1 MAGERGGGGARGRGW
16 WLGGEAVAETG
27 GGAGGAGADEG
38 ESGVVAEDG
47 EEEEAGVDGAEVEVF
62 VAAFVGEAFKGGFAE
77 TACGFADGVIGTGG
91 EGGGFAVIVEGVV
104 AGLGADGAA
113 FFDESGAGGIGVVAV
128 RDEDLAERGGGF
140 PVHEERA

>member
-1 MAGERGGGGARGRGW
+1 MAGERGGGGARGCGRG
-16 WLGGEAVAETG
+16 LGGEAVAETG

-62 VAAFVGEAFKGGFAE
+62 VAAFVGEAFEGGFAE
-77 TACGFADGVIGTGG
+77 TSGGFADGVIGACG

>member
-1 MAGERGGGGARGRGW
+1 M
-16 WLGGEAVAETG
+16 GGEAVAETG

-62 VAAFVGEAFKGGFAE
+62 VAAFVGEAFEGGFAE
-77 TACGFADGVIGTGG
+77 TACGFADGVIGTCG